1 METKMPETNQTIK
14 KIDMLRGKVKKDI
27 VNMLQLYGSLKD
39 DLEGKFRSELRQQ
52 KGDYN
57 GLEDFYALVMLL
69 KKDSQTVSG
78 IMNLFKRLNDL
89 SKFNVS
95 EIEDNIELEKIFE

>member
-1 METKMPETNQTIK
+1 MPETNQTIK